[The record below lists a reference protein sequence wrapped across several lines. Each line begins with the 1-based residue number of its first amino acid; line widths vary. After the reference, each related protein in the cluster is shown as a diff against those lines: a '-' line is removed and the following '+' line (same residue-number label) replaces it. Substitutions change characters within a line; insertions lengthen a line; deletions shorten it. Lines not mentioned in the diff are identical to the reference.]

1 MSADDF
7 DARCVVVFSAVS
19 SAPFAIGPALF
30 EQGELDEEAADV
42 YERDLTRLFMES
54 PEGKELEAEGVE
66 LGSIASIIHYG
77 LRYQDVTVADMTAEV
92 FDTVLYEVIPR
103 KVMVQPDEAGEIVR
117 EARAFWVFLGRE
129 YGLEHAA
136 ACAAVVA
143 GDRAVAR
150 LQRALGNPRSWG
162 MAKSLMMEGASRG
175 FDISS
180 KAGIDRWIAA
190 QNADAGLP
198 RAPAD
203 AQLPA
208 PREEPVVDR
217 RAAEARRR
225 KRKLAKASR
234 RKNR

>member
-1 MSADDF
+1 M
-7 DARCVVVFSAVS
+7 S
-19 SAPFAIGPALF
+19 SAAFTIAPALF

-66 LGSIASIIHYG
+66 LGSVASIIHYG
-77 LRYQDVTVADMTAEV
+77 LRYEDAPIADMTAEV

-103 KVMVQPDEAGEIVR
+103 KVMVQPGEAGEIVR
-117 EARAFWVFLGRE
+117 EARAFWAFLGRE

-136 ACAAVVA
+136 ACAAIVA
-143 GDRAVAR
+143 GNRAVTR
-150 LQRALGNPRSWG
+150 LQRALGDPRSWG
-162 MAKSLMMEGASRG
+162 MAKSLMMEGARRG

-180 KAGIDRWIAA
+180 KAGINQWIAA
-190 QNADAGLP
+190 QNVGAGLP
-198 RAPAD
+198 RPPLGAPT
-203 AQLPA
+203 A
-208 PREEPVVDR
+208 PREAAVVVDR
-217 RAAEARRR
+217 RAAEAKRR